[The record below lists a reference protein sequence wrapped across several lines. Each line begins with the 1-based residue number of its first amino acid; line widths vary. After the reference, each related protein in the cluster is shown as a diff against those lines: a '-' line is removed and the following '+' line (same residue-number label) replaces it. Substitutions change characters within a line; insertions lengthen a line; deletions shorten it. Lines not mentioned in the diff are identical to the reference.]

1 MSGQQTIIAP
11 NQIGPYRF
19 KGTIGEGAFSVVKV
33 AQHEITNQFYA
44 CKIVPKNRLKDPDL
58 EERFIAETRINQQ
71 MHHINVV
78 QICDLLKD
86 DINFYIFMEFCPG
99 GDLFHFIIDRGKLT
113 ESEAKIIILQILRAI
128 HYVHNLGVSHRDLK
142 PENILLDSNGNAKV
156 SDFGLSKF
164 IGPNGLVITPCGS
177 PCYASPEC
185 LSGQPYDGR
194 TTDIWSI
201 GVILFALVT
210 GRLPWTKKNQ
220 SQLFQQIRTGDYT
233 IPLVLTADC
242 KDIISKML
250 TVDCKARIT
259 DLDAINHPWFSDVN
273 LLQKDVNSVNVS
285 GQISLRI
292 VDRFFDD
299 DDHQYFVN
307 YEQLRENDL
316 CHSYFPI
323 SFEKVQKSIHGK
335 SHIHNQ
341 WRKLRN
347 SMSANASFGSKVRP
361 KIIVPRNASKTVKVL
376 KPSPLI

>member
-307 YEQLRENDL
+307 YEQLR
-316 CHSYFPI
+316 
-323 SFEKVQKSIHGK
+323 
-335 SHIHNQ
+335 
-341 WRKLRN
+341 
-347 SMSANASFGSKVRP
+347 
-361 KIIVPRNASKTVKVL
+361 
-376 KPSPLI
+376 